1 MRKMKMVLLGLCILL
16 SGIFENVKAGQSN
29 NESNTTNKES
39 TQTILEQKI
48 KTTYSK
54 LDFGIEQP
62 LAYKVFKEGFIGFLN
77 LKESGKLNS
86 SKHILSIADYSLS
99 ANKKRLWVIDL
110 DHNKILFH
118 TLVAHGQ
125 GTGEEF
131 AENFSNNE
139 NSHQSSI
146 GFFITQDTYMGDNGY
161 SLKLQGLDANFNN
174 NAYDRA
180 IVIHGAD
187 YVSDAFIRN
196 NQRLGRSWGC
206 PAVPRNLAT
215 PIIDKIKGETCFFAY
230 FPNQKYLA
238 SSKWLNK
245 VPSLSDQ
252 DRIDNQFIS
261 KPNQKALLAEADIQ
275 KPSSKE
281 ENDANKAAITPKSQK
296 PSYNGTM
303 LNVPDAL

>member
-29 NESNTTNKES
+29 NEHNTTNKENS
-39 TQTILEQKI
+39 LSILEQKI
-48 KTTYSK
+48 KATYSK
-54 LDFGIEQP
+54 LDFGKDQP
-62 LAYKVFKEGFIGFLN
+62 LAYSVFKEGYTGFLN
-77 LKESGKLNS
+77 LEESGKLNS

-99 ANKKRLWVIDL
+99 ANNKRLWVIDL

-131 AENFSNNE
+131 AENFSNKE

-161 SLKLQGLDANFNN
+161 SLKLQGLDGKYNS
-174 NAYDRA
+174 NAYDRS

-187 YVSDAFIRN
+187 YVSDAFIQA

-230 FPNQKYLA
+230 FPNQKYLV

-245 VPSLSDQ
+245 VPTLSDQ
-252 DRIDNQFIS
+252 DKIDAQFIS
-261 KPNQKALLAEADIQ
+261 KPNKKALLAEADIQ
-275 KPSSKE
+275 KPSAEVEK
-281 ENDANKAAITPKSQK
+281 DANKTVITTKTQK
-296 PSYNGTM
+296 PNYGGTL
-303 LNVPDAL
+303 LNVPNTL